1 MNTVF
6 VTGASGFLG
15 GHLVHEL
22 VAEGC
27 TVKALSRRAE
37 SDAAIRA
44 LGAEP
49 VRAALDDQAS
59 LAQAI
64 KGCHAVFHAA
74 ADTSVW
80 RAQAASQTATNVLGT
95 QNVLQAARTA
105 GVSAFMHT
113 SSVSAWSHQV
123 HGVLREDLPQKGG
136 SSWIN
141 YERTKYVS
149 ERQVRS
155 ADLPWIVFNPA
166 HILGPGDRH
175 NWARLIRLIDRQK
188 LPGIPPGSGS
198 FADVR
203 QVAKAQVRAWR
214 QQRFG
219 QAYLLGGEH
228 LSFQDFV
235 ARVSLALGV
244 RTRARVMPP
253 WLLKSYARVLQGV
266 AAVRGVEPQVTPEGA
281 ALTSHHLQVD
291 SSKAVR
297 ELAYVIT
304 GFDALLAAT
313 LDWMRQEGLLL
324 RRD

>member
-37 SDAAIRA
+37 SDAPIRA

-59 LAQAI
+59 LVLALT
-64 KGCHAVFHAA
+64 GCHAVFHAA

-95 QNVLQAARTA
+95 QNMLQAARTA

-123 HGVLREDLPQKGG
+123 HEVLREDLPQQGG

-149 ERQVRS
+149 EQQVRS
-155 ADLPWIVFNPA
+155 ASLNWIVFNPA

-175 NWARLIRLIDRQK
+175 NWSRLIRLIDRQN

-244 RTRARVMPP
+244 QTRARVMPP

-297 ELAYVIT
+297 DLAYELT
-304 GFDALLAAT
+304 GFDSLLAAT

-324 RRD
+324 ERV

>member
-235 ARVSLALGV
+235 AGLSLALGV
-244 RTRARVMPP
+244 QTRARVMPP
-253 WLLKSYARVLQGV
+253 WLLKPYARVLQGV

-297 ELAYVIT
+297 DLAYVIT

-313 LDWMRQEGLLL
+313 LDWMRHEGLLL

>member
-244 RTRARVMPP
+244 QTRARVMPP
-253 WLLKSYARVLQGV
+253 WLLKPYAHVLQGV

-297 ELAYVIT
+297 DLAYVIT

-313 LDWMRQEGLLL
+313 LDWMRHEGLLL

>member
-27 TVKALSRRAE
+27 TVKALSRRDE
-37 SDAAIRA
+37 TDAAIRA
-44 LGAEP
+44 MGAEP

-59 LAQAI
+59 LAQAL

-95 QNVLQAARTA
+95 QNMLQAARTA

-123 HGVLREDLPQKGG
+123 HGVLREDLPQHGS

-149 ERQVRS
+149 EKQVRS